1 MSDDRE
7 QPLTRRDAQD
17 VLRLYYGGLPDVVLQ
32 AAISLR
38 DNIAFTTIND
48 GEGRIKAAKAE
59 LLKAKDTRAKSLQE
73 TFAVRAGMSLKRV
86 SCEATYDPIE
96 AAVDDIKGKRIK

>member
-7 QPLTRRDAQD
+7 QPPTRRDAQD
-17 VLRLYYGGLPDVVLQ
+17 VLRLYYGGLPAVVLQ

-48 GEGRIKAAKAE
+48 GEDRIKAAKEE
-59 LLKAKDTRAKSLQE
+59 LLKASDTRVKSLQE
-73 TFAVRAGMSLKRV
+73 RNTQ
-86 SCEATYDPIE
+86 T
-96 AAVDDIKGKRIK
+96 